1 MKIRFLVE
9 YLTQWGQNLLISGSV
24 PALGSWSSADAGRM
38 SHTADGFW
46 TYEIDID
53 PLDPAPIHYRYILND
68 ERYGS
73 QFHENGAVHVFD
85 ASEHKSDVIL
95 QRDTWRSK
103 DSLKEV
109 FHSQTFAG
117 VLFKP
122 TPNKGSKTTA
132 INRLVFKVDA
142 PRVEPGHQVFVS
154 GNIPELGN
162 WNENKLIFL
171 DNSEYPLWKASLA
184 LKGDYQSFS
193 YKYGIYDPLNKRIVA
208 WESDA
213 NRKFNCSGTPGAK
226 TIVCDDYGF
235 QIPVGNW
242 KGTGVAIPVFSLRTK
257 SSFGIGEFDDLKALI
272 DWSVVCG
279 VKMVQILPINDTS
292 STFTKSDS
300 YPYSAISVFALH
312 PIYVNLFK
320 VGELKDAKKQAFY
333 KTEQVRL
340 NAFEDVQYEE
350 VIKLKNEYL
359 RLYFGENQASILK
372 DKGFKK
378 FVDEKKDWLLP
389 YAAYC
394 LFRDK
399 YKTCDYSKWE
409 EYADMDEAKLTKLGA
424 EKSAFYPE
432 LAFHYF
438 VQYHLHLQLLDAT
451 IYAHEKRIVF
461 KGDIPIG
468 ISRYSV
474 DTWLYPNLFDINSQA
489 GAPPD
494 DFAISG
500 QNWGFPTY
508 KWAEMAKDGFLWW
521 QKRFQN
527 LSQYFDA
534 FRIDH
539 ILGFFRIWEIPSE
552 HVEGLMGHFN
562 PTLPIHRSELEW
574 KGLWFDYDR
583 FCKPYIRS
591 YMLGDIFGEYAE
603 EVRNEFLDEYQF
615 EHFNLKPQFSTQ
627 VAIDKYLAPRF
638 WAEPENKLKL
648 ERIKFGLFK
657 LVAEVLFLEVPGS
670 NSELFNP
677 RITFHSTYS
686 YQALEDWKK
695 HLLNDMYL
703 DYYYRRN
710 DQFWREKAQEKI
722 PGISRSTNM
731 MICGEDLGMV
741 PACVPEVMSD
751 SNILSLEIQRMPK
764 DPKIEFGIPY
774 HYPYMSVCSPSS
786 HDMSTI
792 RGWWTEDRGKIQRFY
807 NYVMHRYGE
816 APAEAE
822 AWLVSDIVWQHLA
835 SNSMWAVFPLQDFTG
850 CDEAVK
856 RANFKAEQIN
866 VPSDPNHY
874 WKYRFHHNIEDLADY
889 VEFNDLISKMI
900 KESGRNSV
908 Y

>member
-24 PALGSWSSADAGRM
+24 PALGSWSPAEVGKM
-38 SHTADGFW
+38 SHTPEGFW
-46 TYEIDID
+46 TYDIEID
-53 PLDPAPIHYRYILND
+53 PLDPAPIYYRYILND
-68 ERYGS
+68 ERYGC
-73 QFHENGAVHVFD
+73 QFHENGAVHIFNP
-85 ASEHKSDVIL
+85 AEYKSDIIL
-95 QRDTWRSK
+95 LRDTWRSK
-103 DSLKEV
+103 DMLKEV
-109 FHSQTFAG
+109 FHSQTFSG

-122 TPNKGSKTTA
+122 EAGKAVKTTA
-132 INRLVFKVDA
+132 VNRLVFKVDA
-142 PRVEPGHQVFVS
+142 PRIQPGHQVFVS
-154 GNIPELGN
+154 GDIPELGN
-162 WNENKLIFL
+162 WDESKLVLL
-171 DNSEYPLWKASLA
+171 DNVDYPVWKASIA
-184 LKGDYQSFS
+184 QKGKYESFS
-193 YKYGIYDPLNKRIVA
+193 YKYGIYDPIDKRIVA
-208 WESDA
+208 WETNE
-213 NRKFNCSGTPGAK
+213 NRKFVDASLAGAC

-235 QIPVGNW
+235 HIPAANW
-242 KGTGVAIPVFSLRTK
+242 KGAGVAIPVFSLRTK
-257 SSFGIGEFDDLKALI
+257 SSFGIGEFDDLKALV

-279 VKMVQILPINDTS
+279 VKMIQILPINDTS

-320 VGELKDAKKQAFY
+320 VGKLADAEKQAFFEA
-333 KTEQVRL
+333 EQKRL
-340 NAFEDVQYEE
+340 NAFEDLQYEE
-350 VIKLKNEYL
+350 VIRLKNEYL
-359 RLYFGENQASILK
+359 RLYFDENKAAILK
-372 DKGFKK
+372 NKAFRK
-378 FVDEKKDWLLP
+378 FVDDKKEWLLP

-399 YKTCDYSKWE
+399 YKTCDYDQWE
-409 EYADMDEAKLTKLGA
+409 ENAAMDLDKLEKLGS
-424 EKSAFYPE
+424 EKSTYYPE

-438 VQYHLHLQLLDAT
+438 VQFNLHNQLLEASD
-451 IYAHEKRIVF
+451 YAHGKRIVI

-508 KWAEMAKDGFLWW
+508 KWAEMAKDGYLWW

-562 PTLPIHRSELEW
+562 PTLPIHRSEVEW

-591 YMLGDIFGEYAE
+591 YMLGDIFGEYAD
-603 EVRNEFLDEYQF
+603 EVRIEFLEEYQY
-615 EHFNLKPQFSTQ
+615 EHFNLKEQFATQ

-638 WAEPENKLKL
+638 LAEPENTAKW
-648 ERIKFGLFK
+648 ERIKLGLFK

-670 NSELFNP
+670 NKELFNP
-677 RITFHSTYS
+677 RISIHATYS
-686 YQALEDWKK
+686 YQALDDWKK
-695 HLLNDMYL
+695 HLLNELYL
-703 DYYYRRN
+703 DYYYHRN
-710 DQFWREKAQEKI
+710 DNFWRQKANEKI
-722 PGISRSTNM
+722 PGISRATNM
-731 MICGEDLGMV
+731 LICGEDLGMV
-741 PACVPEVMSD
+741 PACVPEVMSE

-764 DPKIEFGIPY
+764 DSKIEFGIPY
-774 HYPYMSVCSPSS
+774 HYPYFSVCSPSS
-786 HDMSTI
+786 HDMSNI
-792 RGWWTEDRGKIQRFY
+792 RGWWTEDRTKIQRFY

-822 AWLVSDIVWQHLA
+822 PWLVSDIVWQHLA

-850 CDEAVK
+850 CEESVR
-856 RANFKAEQIN
+856 RADYKAEQIN

-874 WKYRFHHNIEDLADY
+874 WKYRFHLNIEDLVNY
-889 VEFNDLISKMI
+889 SEFNELIGQMI
-900 KESGRNSV
+900 KESGRNTV